1 MIAAGGVAMG
11 LLGNELAFA
20 RALTPQE
27 RESVMALGSRKH
39 YVADAHLLTE
49 GDRSSHVLIIIRG
62 WVTVSVATDRGAT
75 RLILG
80 LRGPGEL
87 LGEMAALDPHPRS
100 ATVRALGPT
109 ETQVISGDAF
119 RRFLALHPRVSGLV
133 IRQLTFRLRSA
144 DQERSALASLTV
156 LQRLAGRLTELAVA
170 SRRGRPAGSRNRDG
184 DLAFGTVLDRLPKNG
199 PYLDVAAAMVL
210 GKADLLRFQPPV
222 DRWLGRAPATS
233 LDPEQTREESRD
245 VYGLLRQHAG
255 PAWLRPFD
263 AIRRCTLHVA
273 SATGGQEDKGRYPA
287 GAGPRRVLE
296 PLLALL
302 ALHGMVEVPGG
313 AEAFAVGEA
322 PAFEAVPS
330 ARAGRTGG
338 AAGTVGSARGEAK

>member
-1 MIAAGGVAMG
+1 MG

-39 YVADAHLLTE
+39 YAADAHLLTE

-119 RRFLALHPRVSGLV
+119 RRFLALHP
-133 IRQLTFRLRSA
+133 
-144 DQERSALASLTV
+144 
-156 LQRLAGRLTELAVA
+156 
-170 SRRGRPAGSRNRDG
+170 
-184 DLAFGTVLDRLPKNG
+184 
-199 PYLDVAAAMVL
+199 
-210 GKADLLRFQPPV
+210 
-222 DRWLGRAPATS
+222 
-233 LDPEQTREESRD
+233 
-245 VYGLLRQHAG
+245 
-255 PAWLRPFD
+255 
-263 AIRRCTLHVA
+263 A
-273 SATGGQEDKGRYPA
+273 SA
-287 GAGPRRVLE
+287 VW
-296 PLLALL
+296 
-302 ALHGMVEVPGG
+302 
-313 AEAFAVGEA
+313 
-322 PAFEAVPS
+322 
-330 ARAGRTGG
+330 
-338 AAGTVGSARGEAK
+338 

>member
-1 MIAAGGVAMG
+1 MG

-20 RALTPQE
+20 RALTAQE

-39 YVADAHLLTE
+39 YAADAHLLTE
-49 GDRSSHVLIIIRG
+49 GDRSSHVLIVIQG

-109 ETQVISGDAF
+109 EVQVISGDAF

-156 LQRLAGRLTELAVA
+156 LQRLASRLTELSRAEVSGPYNPAVPGATRTGTVVQLAQDELAATIGATREAVA
-170 SRRGRPAGSRNRDG
+170 
-184 DLAFGTVLDRLPKNG
+184 
-199 PYLDVAAAMVL
+199 
-210 GKADLLRFQPPV
+210 KALKLLRTQHV
-222 DRWLGRAPATS
+222 VRTGNRMVEI
-233 LDPEQTREESRD
+233 LDPE
-245 VYGLLRQHAG
+245 
-255 PAWLRPFD
+255 
-263 AIRRCTLHVA
+263 
-273 SATGGQEDKGRYPA
+273 
-287 GAGPRRVLE
+287 
-296 PLLALL
+296 LLALL
-302 ALHGMVEVPGG
+302 ADGHQE
-313 AEAFAVGEA
+313 
-322 PAFEAVPS
+322 
-330 ARAGRTGG
+330 
-338 AAGTVGSARGEAK
+338 

>member
-1 MIAAGGVAMG
+1 MG

-20 RALTPQE
+20 RALTAQE

-39 YVADAHLLTE
+39 YAADAHLLTE
-49 GDRSSHVLIIIRG
+49 GDRSSHVLIIIQG
-62 WVTVSVATDRGAT
+62 WVTVSVVTDRGAT

-156 LQRLAGRLTELAVA
+156 LQRLASRLTELSRAEPSGPYNPAVPGVTHTGTVVQLAQDELAATIGATREAVA
-170 SRRGRPAGSRNRDG
+170 
-184 DLAFGTVLDRLPKNG
+184 
-199 PYLDVAAAMVL
+199 
-210 GKADLLRFQPPV
+210 KALKLLRTQHV
-222 DRWLGRAPATS
+222 VRTGNRMVEI
-233 LDPEQTREESRD
+233 LDPE
-245 VYGLLRQHAG
+245 
-255 PAWLRPFD
+255 
-263 AIRRCTLHVA
+263 
-273 SATGGQEDKGRYPA
+273 
-287 GAGPRRVLE
+287 
-296 PLLALL
+296 LLALL
-302 ALHGMVEVPGG
+302 ADGHQE
-313 AEAFAVGEA
+313 
-322 PAFEAVPS
+322 
-330 ARAGRTGG
+330 
-338 AAGTVGSARGEAK
+338 

>member
-1 MIAAGGVAMG
+1 MG

-20 RALTPQE
+20 RALTAQE

-39 YVADAHLLTE
+39 YAADAHLLTE
-49 GDRSSHVLIIIRG
+49 GDRSSHVLIIIQG
-62 WVTVSVATDRGAT
+62 WVTVSVVTDRGAT

-156 LQRLAGRLTELAVA
+156 LQRLASRLTELSRAEPSGPYNPAVPGVTHTGTVVQLAQDELAATIGAPREAVA
-170 SRRGRPAGSRNRDG
+170 
-184 DLAFGTVLDRLPKNG
+184 
-199 PYLDVAAAMVL
+199 
-210 GKADLLRFQPPV
+210 KALKLLRTQHV
-222 DRWLGRAPATS
+222 VRTGNRMVEI
-233 LDPEQTREESRD
+233 LDPE
-245 VYGLLRQHAG
+245 
-255 PAWLRPFD
+255 
-263 AIRRCTLHVA
+263 
-273 SATGGQEDKGRYPA
+273 
-287 GAGPRRVLE
+287 
-296 PLLALL
+296 LLALL
-302 ALHGMVEVPGG
+302 ADGHQE
-313 AEAFAVGEA
+313 
-322 PAFEAVPS
+322 
-330 ARAGRTGG
+330 
-338 AAGTVGSARGEAK
+338 

>member
-1 MIAAGGVAMG
+1 MG

-20 RALTPQE
+20 RALTAQE

-39 YVADAHLLTE
+39 YAADAHLLTE
-49 GDRSSHVLIIIRG
+49 GDRSSHVLIIIQG

-156 LQRLAGRLTELAVA
+156 LQRLASRLTELSRAEPSGPYNPAVPGATRTGTVVQLAQDELAATIGATREAVA
-170 SRRGRPAGSRNRDG
+170 
-184 DLAFGTVLDRLPKNG
+184 
-199 PYLDVAAAMVL
+199 
-210 GKADLLRFQPPV
+210 KALKLLRTQHV
-222 DRWLGRAPATS
+222 VRTGNRMVEI
-233 LDPEQTREESRD
+233 LDP
-245 VYGLLRQHAG
+245 A
-255 PAWLRPFD
+255 
-263 AIRRCTLHVA
+263 
-273 SATGGQEDKGRYPA
+273 
-287 GAGPRRVLE
+287 
-296 PLLALL
+296 LLALL
-302 ALHGMVEVPGG
+302 ADGHQE
-313 AEAFAVGEA
+313 
-322 PAFEAVPS
+322 
-330 ARAGRTGG
+330 
-338 AAGTVGSARGEAK
+338 